1 MMNLLTACL
10 KTELNWSKNVQEERD
25 APWQMMM
32 GSMDSDY
39 CVFINIVIWLEL
51 NLMTIASAMISP
63 YLFPFTDD
71 ITIPLGGQKSKD
83 IAQNIFG
90 QRIFKRE
97 EFSAVDTGPLGS
109 YSVSNYAATHVKRC
123 GLAKV
128 EKIFKGSGKGE
139 GE

>member
-1 MMNLLTACL
+1 
-10 KTELNWSKNVQEERD
+10 
-25 APWQMMM
+25 
-32 GSMDSDY
+32 
-39 CVFINIVIWLEL
+39 
-51 NLMTIASAMISP
+51 MTNASAMASP

-109 YSVSNYAATHVKRC
+109 HSVRKYAATHVRRC
-123 GLAKV
+123 GVTKNKKDIRNCPIV
-128 EKIFKGSGKGE
+128 NGGREIIIYF
-139 GE
+139 